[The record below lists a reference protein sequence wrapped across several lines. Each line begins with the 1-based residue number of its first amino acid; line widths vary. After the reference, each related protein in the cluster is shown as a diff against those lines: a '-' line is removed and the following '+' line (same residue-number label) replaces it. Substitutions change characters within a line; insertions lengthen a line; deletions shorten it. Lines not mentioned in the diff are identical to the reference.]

1 MSENGAWVKRLAV
14 AANCSAYAFNPIL
27 GVFGEDGGS
36 NREFPGREK
45 PSMSTIAFD
54 RRRLL
59 YVGLSI
65 LASLVVLTA
74 THEKVQA
81 AGHTFVLPASS
92 GYGISDC
99 LGKTNGCDEVVASA
113 WCESKG
119 YGRPLAYG
127 KAEDAVTSS
136 IGTKSGPASVKSDP
150 NDFIVTCGE

>member
-1 MSENGAWVKRLAV
+1 MSALAID
-14 AANCSAYAFNPIL
+14 S
-27 GVFGEDGGS
+27 
-36 NREFPGREK
+36 
-45 PSMSTIAFD
+45 
-54 RRRLL
+54 RRLL
-59 YVGLSI
+59 YVVLSI
-65 LASLVVLTA
+65 LVGLLVLTA
-74 THEKVQA
+74 THETVQA
-81 AGHTFVLPASS
+81 AGAHTFVLPASS

-136 IGTKSGPASVKSDP
+136 IGAKSGPASMKSDP